1 LRRKKM
7 KNSIS
12 AAILGAAVT
21 TALIGLS
28 TSPAQAA
35 QLSFKFDFL
44 TSDGDLF
51 KLNLTTEDTLTT
63 INAPSYSNP
72 GWDALT
78 KPNPVPAYTFTGYKI
93 LGVTGTVTEGG
104 ITNPIINPYPNSSP
118 TDPLPVGSG
127 VFNAPFKGVPTI
139 DRIGHSP
146 TDNLYNPNGGFA
158 PGVLPAGYKAGNFS
172 FGGLAFHV
180 GGTENEDYQVFT
192 RPDFNNTFNRPG
204 PGYDY
209 GGCPGSCKG
218 AIQIVPEPSSTAGL
232 LAIGSFGALG
242 AASTLKRK
250 LKSSKPSEKETTKVG

>member
-1 LRRKKM
+1 M

-78 KPNPVPAYTFTGYKI
+78 VPNPVPAYTFTGYKI
-93 LGVTGTVTEGG
+93 LDVTGTETDPGG
-104 ITNPIINPYPNSSP
+104 ITNPITAI
-118 TDPLPVGSG
+118 LPVGSG
-127 VFNAPFKGVPTI
+127 VFNVPQT
-139 DRIGHSP
+139 DTIGHSP

-192 RPDFNNTFNRPG
+192 RPDFGSTFKRPG

-209 GGCPGSCKG
+209 GGCPGSCVG
-218 AIQIVPEPSSTAGL
+218 AIQVPEPTSTAGL

-250 LKSSKPSEKETTKVG
+250 LKSSKSEEN

>member
-1 LRRKKM
+1 M

-28 TSPAQAA
+28 TSPAHAAPPAA

-63 INAPSYSNP
+63 VT
-72 GWDALT
+72 D
-78 KPNPVPAYTFTGYKI
+78 VPAYTDPTSGLTSPKYTFTGYKI
-93 LGVTGTVTEGG
+93 LDVTGTETDPGG

-127 VFNAPFKGVPTI
+127 VFNAPVKGVPTI
-139 DRIGHSP
+139 DKIGHSP
-146 TDNLYNPNGGFA
+146 TDNLYNPDGGFA
-158 PGVLPAGYKAGNFS
+158 PGVLPAGNTAGKFS

-192 RPDFNNTFNRPG
+192 RPDFSSTFKRPG

>member
-1 LRRKKM
+1 M

-63 INAPSYSNP
+63 KNAPSYTDPTS
-72 GWDALT
+72 GLT
-78 KPNPVPAYTFTGYKI
+78 SPAYTFTGYKI
-93 LGVTGTVTEGG
+93 LGVTGTETDPGG
-104 ITNPIINPYPNSSP
+104 ITNPITAI
-118 TDPLPVGSG
+118 LPAGSG
-127 VFNAPFKGVPTI
+127 VFNAPVNGVPTI
-139 DRIGHSP
+139 DQIPHSP

-158 PGVLPAGYKAGNFS
+158 PGVLPAGNTAGKFS

-180 GGTENEDYQVFT
+180 GGTEKKDYQVFT
-192 RPDFNNTFNRPG
+192 RSDFGSTFNRPG

-209 GGCPGSCKG
+209 GGCPGSCVG

-250 LKSSKPSEKETTKVG
+250 LKSSKPSENETTKVG

>member
-1 LRRKKM
+1 M

-12 AAILGAAVT
+12 AVILGAAVT

-63 INAPSYSNP
+63 KNAPSYTDPTS
-72 GWDALT
+72 GLT
-78 KPNPVPAYTFTGYKI
+78 SPAYTFTGYKI
-93 LGVTGTVTEGG
+93 LGVTGTETDPGG
-104 ITNPIINPYPNSSP
+104 ITNPITAI
-118 TDPLPVGSG
+118 LPEYTNIAAAGDQI
-127 VFNAPFKGVPTI
+127 P
-139 DRIGHSP
+139 HSK

-158 PGVLPAGYKAGNFS
+158 PGVLPAGNTAGKFS

-180 GGTENEDYQVFT
+180 GGTENKDYQVFT
-192 RPDFNNTFNRPG
+192 RSDFDNPFKRPG

-218 AIQIVPEPSSTAGL
+218 AIQIVPEPSSTAGV

>member
-1 LRRKKM
+1 M

-12 AAILGAAVT
+12 ATILGAAVT

-35 QLSFKFDFL
+35 QLSFTFDFL

-63 INAPSYSNP
+63 KNAPSYTDPTS
-72 GWDALT
+72 GLT
-78 KPNPVPAYTFTGYKI
+78 SPAYTFTGYKI
-93 LGVTGTVTEGG
+93 LGVTGTETDLGG
-104 ITNPIINPYPNSSP
+104 ITNPITAI
-118 TDPLPVGSG
+118 LPEYTNIAAAGDQI
-127 VFNAPFKGVPTI
+127 P
-139 DRIGHSP
+139 HSK

-158 PGVLPAGYKAGNFS
+158 PGVLPAGNTAGKFS

-192 RPDFNNTFNRPG
+192 RSDFDNPFKRPG

-250 LKSSKPSEKETTKVG
+250 LKSSKTSENETTKVG

>member
-1 LRRKKM
+1 M

-35 QLSFKFDFL
+35 QLSFTFDFL

-63 INAPSYSNP
+63 KNAPSYTDPTS
-72 GWDALT
+72 GLT
-78 KPNPVPAYTFTGYKI
+78 SPAYTFTGYKI
-93 LGVTGTVTEGG
+93 LGVRGTETDPGG
-104 ITNPIINPYPNSSP
+104 ITNPITAI
-118 TDPLPVGSG
+118 LPEYTNIAAAGDQI
-127 VFNAPFKGVPTI
+127 P
-139 DRIGHSP
+139 HSK

-158 PGVLPAGYKAGNFS
+158 PGVLPAGNTAGKFS

-192 RPDFNNTFNRPG
+192 RSDFDNPFKRPG

-209 GGCPGSCKG
+209 GGCPGSCLG
-218 AIQIVPEPSSTAGL
+218 ATQIVPEPSSTAGV

-242 AASTLKRK
+242 AA
-250 LKSSKPSEKETTKVG
+250 

>member
-1 LRRKKM
+1 M

-44 TSDGDLF
+44 TSDRDLF

-63 INAPSYSNP
+63 VTVPAYIDPN
-72 GWDALT
+72 WDPL
-78 KPNPVPAYTFTGYKI
+78 NDLESPAYTFTGYKI
-93 LGVTGTVTEGG
+93 LNVTGTETDPGG
-104 ITNPIINPYPNSSP
+104 ITNPI
-118 TDPLPVGSG
+118 TAMLPEGTSVAA
-127 VFNAPFKGVPTI
+127 FI
-139 DRIGHSP
+139 DQIPHSP
-146 TDNLYNPNGGFA
+146 TDNLFNPNGGFA
-158 PGVLPAGYKAGNFS
+158 PGVLPAGNTAGKFS

-192 RPDFNNTFNRPG
+192 RSDFGIDFPLG
-204 PGYDY
+204 LPAGYYY
-209 GGCPGSCKG
+209 GGCPGSCVG
-218 AIQIVPEPSSTAGL
+218 AIQVPEPTSTAGL

-250 LKSSKPSEKETTKVG
+250 LKSSKTSEKETIKVG

>member
-1 LRRKKM
+1 M

-12 AAILGAAVT
+12 ATIFGAAVT

-28 TSPAQAA
+28 TSPAHAA
-35 QLSFKFDFL
+35 QLSFKFVFK
-44 TSDGDLF
+44 TFPDGDLF
-51 KLNLTTEDTLTT
+51 DLNLTTEDTLTT

-78 KPNPVPAYTFTGYKI
+78 VPNPVPAYTFTGYKI
-93 LGVTGTVTEGG
+93 LDVTGTETDPGG
-104 ITNPIINPYPNSSP
+104 ITNPITAI
-118 TDPLPVGSG
+118 LPVGSG
-127 VFNAPFKGVPTI
+127 VFNKPFIPLPPPEGDGVTPVP

-180 GGTENEDYQVFT
+180 GGTKNEDYQVFT
-192 RPDFNNTFNRPG
+192 RPDFGSTFHRPG
-204 PGYDY
+204 PGYGY
-209 GGCPGSCKG
+209 GGCPGSCVG
-218 AIQIVPEPSSTAGL
+218 AIPVPEPSSTAGL

>member
-1 LRRKKM
+1 M

-21 TALIGLS
+21 TTLIGLS

-63 INAPSYSNP
+63 VT
-72 GWDALT
+72 D
-78 KPNPVPAYTFTGYKI
+78 VPAYTDPTSGLTSPKYTFTGYKI
-93 LGVTGTVTEGG
+93 LGVTGTETEGG
-104 ITNPIINPYPNSSP
+104 ITNPITAI
-118 TDPLPVGSG
+118 LPAGSG
-127 VFNAPFKGVPTI
+127 VFNAPVNGVPTI
-139 DRIGHSP
+139 DQIPHSP

-158 PGVLPAGYKAGNFS
+158 PGVLPAGNTAGKFS

-180 GGTENEDYQVFT
+180 GGTVNEDYQVFT
-192 RPDFNNTFNRPG
+192 RSDFGSTFNRPG

-209 GGCPGSCKG
+209 GGCPGSCVG
-218 AIQIVPEPSSTAGL
+218 AIQVPEPTSTAGL

-250 LKSSKPSEKETTKVG
+250 LKP

>member
-1 LRRKKM
+1 M

-28 TSPAQAA
+28 TSPAHAAPPAA

-63 INAPSYSNP
+63 VT
-72 GWDALT
+72 D
-78 KPNPVPAYTFTGYKI
+78 VPAYTDPTSGLTSPKYTFTGYKI
-93 LGVTGTVTEGG
+93 LGVTGTETDPGG
-104 ITNPIINPYPNSSP
+104 ITNPITAI
-118 TDPLPVGSG
+118 LPEYTNIAAAGDQI
-127 VFNAPFKGVPTI
+127 P
-139 DRIGHSP
+139 HSK

-192 RPDFNNTFNRPG
+192 RPDFSSTFKRPG

-209 GGCPGSCKG
+209 GGCPGSCVG

-250 LKSSKPSEKETTKVG
+250 LKSSKPSENETTKVG

>member
-1 LRRKKM
+1 M

-28 TSPAQAA
+28 TSSVQAA
-35 QLSFKFDFL
+35 QLSFKFNFL

-63 INAPSYSNP
+63 KNAPSYTDPTS
-72 GWDALT
+72 GLT
-78 KPNPVPAYTFTGYKI
+78 SPAYTFTGYKI
-93 LGVTGTVTEGG
+93 LGVTGTETDPGG
-104 ITNPIINPYPNSSP
+104 ITNPITAI
-118 TDPLPVGSG
+118 LPEYTNIAAAGDQI
-127 VFNAPFKGVPTI
+127 P
-139 DRIGHSP
+139 HSK

-158 PGVLPAGYKAGNFS
+158 PGVLPAGNTAGKFS

-180 GGTENEDYQVFT
+180 GGTKNEDYQVFT
-192 RPDFNNTFNRPG
+192 RSDFDNPLKRPG

-209 GGCPGSCKG
+209 GGCPGSCVG

>member
-1 LRRKKM
+1 M

-12 AAILGAAVT
+12 AVILGAAVT

-63 INAPSYSNP
+63 KNAPSYTDPTS
-72 GWDALT
+72 GLT
-78 KPNPVPAYTFTGYKI
+78 SPAYTFTGYKI
-93 LGVTGTVTEGG
+93 LGVTGTETDPGG
-104 ITNPIINPYPNSSP
+104 ITNPITAI
-118 TDPLPVGSG
+118 LPEYTNIAAAGDQI
-127 VFNAPFKGVPTI
+127 P
-139 DRIGHSP
+139 HSK

-158 PGVLPAGYKAGNFS
+158 PGVLPAGNTAGKFS

-180 GGTENEDYQVFT
+180 GGTENKDYQVFT
-192 RPDFNNTFNRPG
+192 RSDFGSTFNRPG

-209 GGCPGSCKG
+209 GGCPGSCLG

-250 LKSSKPSEKETTKVG
+250 LKSSKPSENETTKVG

>member
-1 LRRKKM
+1 M

-63 INAPSYSNP
+63 KNAPSYTDPTS
-72 GWDALT
+72 GLT
-78 KPNPVPAYTFTGYKI
+78 SPAYTFTGYKI
-93 LGVTGTVTEGG
+93 LGVTGTETDPGG
-104 ITNPIINPYPNSSP
+104 ITNPITAI
-118 TDPLPVGSG
+118 LPEYTNIAAAGDQI
-127 VFNAPFKGVPTI
+127 P
-139 DRIGHSP
+139 HSK

-158 PGVLPAGYKAGNFS
+158 PGVLPAGNTAGKFS

-180 GGTENEDYQVFT
+180 GGTENKDYQVFT
-192 RPDFNNTFNRPG
+192 RSDFGSTFNRPG

-250 LKSSKPSEKETTKVG
+250 LKSSKTSENETTKVG

>member
-1 LRRKKM
+1 M

-35 QLSFKFDFL
+35 QLSFTFDFL

-72 GWDALT
+72 GWDAWT
-78 KPNPVPAYTFTGYKI
+78 EPNPVPAYTFTGYKI
-93 LGVTGTVTEGG
+93 LDVTGTETDPGG
-104 ITNPIINPYPNSSP
+104 ITNPITAI
-118 TDPLPVGSG
+118 LPEGSG
-127 VFNAPFKGVPTI
+127 VFNAPVQGVPTI
-139 DRIGHSP
+139 DLIPHSP
-146 TDNLYNPNGGFA
+146 TDNLFNPNGGFA

-192 RPDFNNTFNRPG
+192 RPDFSSTFKRPG

-218 AIQIVPEPSSTAGL
+218 AIQVPEPTSTAGL

-250 LKSSKPSEKETTKVG
+250 LKP

>member
-1 LRRKKM
+1 M

-35 QLSFKFDFL
+35 QLSFTFDFL

-63 INAPSYSNP
+63 KNAPSYTDPTS
-72 GWDALT
+72 GLT
-78 KPNPVPAYTFTGYKI
+78 SPAYTFTGYKI
-93 LGVTGTVTEGG
+93 LNVTGTETEGG
-104 ITNPIINPYPNSSP
+104 ITNPITAI
-118 TDPLPVGSG
+118 LPEGSG
-127 VFNAPFKGVPTI
+127 VFNAPVNGVPTI
-139 DRIGHSP
+139 DLIPHSP

-180 GGTENEDYQVFT
+180 GGTVNEDYKVFT
-192 RPDFNNTFNRPG
+192 RSDFNNPFNRPG
-204 PGYDY
+204 PGYGY
-209 GGCPGSCKG
+209 GGCPGSCVG
-218 AIQIVPEPSSTAGL
+218 AIPVPEPSSTAGL

-250 LKSSKPSEKETTKVG
+250 LKSSKTSEN

>member
-35 QLSFKFDFL
+35 QLSFTFDFL

-63 INAPSYSNP
+63 KNAPSYTDPTS
-72 GWDALT
+72 GLT
-78 KPNPVPAYTFTGYKI
+78 SPAYTFTGYKI
-93 LGVTGTVTEGG
+93 LNVTGTETEGG
-104 ITNPIINPYPNSSP
+104 ITNPITAI
-118 TDPLPVGSG
+118 LPEGSG
-127 VFNAPFKGVPTI
+127 VFNAPVNGVPTI
-139 DRIGHSP
+139 DQIPHSP

-158 PGVLPAGYKAGNFS
+158 PGVLPAGNTAGKFS

-180 GGTENEDYQVFT
+180 GGTVNEDYQVFT
-192 RPDFNNTFNRPG
+192 RSDFGSTFNRPG

-209 GGCPGSCKG
+209 GGCPGSCVG
-218 AIQIVPEPSSTAGL
+218 AIQIVPEPTLTLGL
-232 LAIGSFGALG
+232 LALGTLG

-250 LKSSKPSEKETTKVG
+250 LKSSQSTEKETTKVG

>member
-1 LRRKKM
+1 M

-28 TSPAQAA
+28 TSSVQAA
-35 QLSFKFDFL
+35 QLSFKFNFL

-63 INAPSYSNP
+63 KNAPSYTDPTS
-72 GWDALT
+72 GLT
-78 KPNPVPAYTFTGYKI
+78 SPAYTFTGYKI
-93 LGVTGTVTEGG
+93 LGVTGTETEGG
-104 ITNPIINPYPNSSP
+104 ITNPITAI
-118 TDPLPVGSG
+118 LPAGTSVAA
-127 VFNAPFKGVPTI
+127 FI
-139 DRIGHSP
+139 DLIPHSK

-158 PGVLPAGYKAGNFS
+158 PGVLPAGNTAGKFS

-180 GGTENEDYQVFT
+180 GGTVNEDYQVFT
-192 RPDFNNTFNRPG
+192 RSDFDNPLKRPG

-250 LKSSKPSEKETTKVG
+250 LKSSKTSEN

>member
-1 LRRKKM
+1 M

-63 INAPSYSNP
+63 KNAPSYTDPTS
-72 GWDALT
+72 GLT
-78 KPNPVPAYTFTGYKI
+78 SPAYTFTGYKI
-93 LGVTGTVTEGG
+93 LGVTGTETDPGG
-104 ITNPIINPYPNSSP
+104 ITNPITAI
-118 TDPLPVGSG
+118 LPEYTNIAAAGDQI
-127 VFNAPFKGVPTI
+127 P
-139 DRIGHSP
+139 HSK

-158 PGVLPAGYKAGNFS
+158 PGVLPAGNTAGKFS

-180 GGTENEDYQVFT
+180 GGTVNEDYQVFT
-192 RPDFNNTFNRPG
+192 RPDFDSTFKRPG

-209 GGCPGSCKG
+209 GGCPGSCVG

-250 LKSSKPSEKETTKVG
+250 LKSSKPSENETTKVG